1 MCFYGCFED
10 RRRGGPTPFAEHR
23 IDTGDHPPI
32 AVPPYRLTPA
42 KKAIMEAELDKM
54 LCENVIEECESPWAA
69 PALLVPKKDGTFRFC
84 VDYRRLNAVTRSD
97 SYPLPVIDDLLQY
110 TGKSCFMSTIDLKS
124 GYWQV
129 GVKSED
135 QDKTAFVTPFGTF
148 RFKRMPFGLR
158 NAPATFQRLI
168 DRFRS
173 SSTLR
178 NVTILGYID
187 DLIVISDSFEQHL
200 IDLRAVFDRLR
211 EFNLHANRPKCVF
224 AKETVKYLGHI
235 ITPQGIAPDP
245 DKINAI
251 VDMKEPTTVKHLKS
265 FLQTCSWFRKFV
277 PNFSQVAQP
286 LTMLTKKNQSWK
298 WEEAQRTAFHE
309 LKRLLTSPP
318 ILIQPNYDLPFVLR
332 TDASDYALGA
342 ALLQGETPHDER
354 PLLTLVACLPQR
366 NATTPPRSVKPLQ
379 CRPPFETEARESCDV
394 CAVLIDTPRW
404 EATALRK
411 DQLDD
416 PELSN

>member
-1 MCFYGCFED
+1 
-10 RRRGGPTPFAEHR
+10 
-23 IDTGDHPPI
+23 
-32 AVPPYRLTPA
+32 
-42 KKAIMEAELDKM
+42 
-54 LCENVIEECESPWAA
+54 
-69 PALLVPKKDGTFRFC
+69 
-84 VDYRRLNAVTRSD
+84 
-97 SYPLPVIDDLLQY
+97 
-110 TGKSCFMSTIDLKS
+110 MSTIDLKS

-277 PNFSQVAQP
+277 PNFSQIAQP

-309 LKRLLTSPP
+309 LK
-318 ILIQPNYDLPFVLR
+318 
-332 TDASDYALGA
+332 
-342 ALLQGETPHDER
+342 GETPHDER
-354 PLLTLVACLPQR
+354 PIAYASRLLTSAER
-366 NATTPPRSVKPLQ
+366 NYSTTEREALAVVWAVESSEDLLMVILCMSEATTSH
-379 CRPPFETEARESCDV
+379 
-394 CAVLIDTPRW
+394 
-404 EATALRK
+404 
-411 DQLDD
+411 
-416 PELSN
+416 

>member
-1 MCFYGCFED
+1 
-10 RRRGGPTPFAEHR
+10 
-23 IDTGDHPPI
+23 
-32 AVPPYRLTPA
+32 
-42 KKAIMEAELDKM
+42 MEAELDKM
-54 LCENVIEECESPWAA
+54 LCENVIEECESPWLHQLYWYQRKTVLFDF
-69 PALLVPKKDGTFRFC
+69 ALITDG
-84 VDYRRLNAVTRSD
+84 LM
-97 SYPLPVIDDLLQY
+97 PLQE
-110 TGKSCFMSTIDLKS
+110 
-124 GYWQV
+124 QV

-168 DRFRS
+168 
-173 SSTLR
+173 
-178 NVTILGYID
+178 
-187 DLIVISDSFEQHL
+187 DSFEQHL

-251 VDMKEPTTVKHLKS
+251 VHMKEPTTVKHLKS
-265 FLQTCSWFRKFV
+265 VLQTCSWFRKFV

-309 LKRLLTSPP
+309 LKRSLTSPP
-318 ILIQPNYDLPFVLR
+318 ILIQPNYDFPFVLR

-342 ALLQGETPHDER
+342 ALLQGRLPMTSVH
-354 PLLTLVACLPQR
+354 CLR
-366 NATTPPRSVKPLQ
+366 
-379 CRPPFETEARESCDV
+379 
-394 CAVLIDTPRW
+394 
-404 EATALRK
+404 
-411 DQLDD
+411 
-416 PELSN
+416 